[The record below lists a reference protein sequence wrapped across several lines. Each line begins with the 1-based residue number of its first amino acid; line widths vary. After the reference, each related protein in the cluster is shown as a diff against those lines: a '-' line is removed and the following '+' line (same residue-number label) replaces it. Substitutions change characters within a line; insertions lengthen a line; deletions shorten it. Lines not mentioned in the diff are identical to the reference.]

1 MMKHIRRFGIAA
13 AALAASAGLVSTSA
27 VAQELAGAP
36 RAEAQRYEQFRGGRD
51 DDWRDRDDRY
61 DRDRGRIDF
70 QTAQRTCSRMGVQEA
85 WNRNYYSA
93 QYDGAPRL
101 VDSRRG
107 GWELRGRMRLHDRS
121 GYRTV
126 ETSCV
131 LRRGG
136 EAVRFDFL
144 R

>member
-1 MMKHIRRFGIAA
+1 MMKHIKKVGIAA

-27 VAQELAGAP
+27 VAQELAG
-36 RAEAQRYEQFRGGRD
+36 RSGAEAQRHDQYRGDRD
-51 DDWRDRDDRY
+51 HDWRDRGHRG

-126 ETSCV
+126 DTACD

-136 EAVRFDFL
+136 EAVKFDFL